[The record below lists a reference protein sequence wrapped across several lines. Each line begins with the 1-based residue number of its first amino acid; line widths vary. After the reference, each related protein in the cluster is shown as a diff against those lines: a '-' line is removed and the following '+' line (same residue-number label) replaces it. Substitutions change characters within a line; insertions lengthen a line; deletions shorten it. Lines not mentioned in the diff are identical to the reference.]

1 MKTGRYSAILFLL
14 ALALLLSAGCS
25 TSKIIYD
32 VRPISDNH
40 FSCTFGS
47 VEHDFIIELPADPEG
62 SPIVL
67 MLPGYGGTAESFRQD
82 TAFHVQANSLGYTVV
97 YVTGSPDPNDKT
109 SATCWNHNADENGNN
124 DVEFLTALASYIH
137 TTYKT
142 DSERCFAVG
151 FSNGAFMC
159 HRLALEAS
167 DTFAAVVSVAGSM
180 SENPWRSRPKRNNV
194 GILQMTGEKDD
205 VIPKKSD
212 GSARYSRSSAI
223 EDVIDYYISSNN
235 LGNEISE
242 SIGNDST
249 IIKYSGD
256 HSDVYVWHLLVDDGR
271 HSWSAESITGID
283 TNALVLEFLN
293 LY

>member
-1 MKTGRYSAILFLL
+1 MKSRRYSAILFLL

-25 TSKIIYD
+25 TTNTLCDITS
-32 VRPISDNH
+32 ISDNR

-47 VEHDFIIELPADPEG
+47 VEHDFIIELPTDPEG

-82 TAFHVQANSLGYTVV
+82 TEFHVQANSLGYTVV

-167 DTFAAVVSVAGSM
+167 DTFAEVVSVAGSM